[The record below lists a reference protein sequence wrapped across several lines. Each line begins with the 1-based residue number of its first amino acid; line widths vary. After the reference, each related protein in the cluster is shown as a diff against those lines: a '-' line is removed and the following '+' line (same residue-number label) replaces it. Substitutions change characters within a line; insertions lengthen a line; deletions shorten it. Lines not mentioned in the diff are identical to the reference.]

1 MSMRKKSTAKML
13 LILNILNYIS
23 KENNTFRIVKKDL
36 VKILQQQIDG
46 ILTHL

>member
-36 VKILQQQIDG
+36 V
-46 ILTHL
+46 

>member
-1 MSMRKKSTAKML
+1 ML